1 FNPDRMK
8 EYRPDIRPGEI
19 PASVSDI
26 PFFKVLGNETLNHI
40 LDHTTILDCEPGD
53 HIVEEGSSDQSLLFL
68 LKGKVRVTKEGT
80 SISASWGSGELLGEV
95 AMLRDGKRSATLVAE
110 TQVYCLRVDPSFLE
124 DLSDVERSAYYASLY
139 CFLAKLLAERLDS
152 TTTKLAIAEQR
163 LSELQQGNIG

>member
-1 FNPDRMK
+1 
-8 EYRPDIRPGEI
+8 
-19 PASVSDI
+19 
-26 PFFKVLGNETLNHI
+26 
-40 LDHTTILDCEPGD
+40 
-53 HIVEEGSSDQSLLFL
+53 
-68 LKGKVRVTKEGT
+68 
-80 SISASWGSGELLGEV
+80 
-95 AMLRDGKRSATLVAE
+95 ATLVAE